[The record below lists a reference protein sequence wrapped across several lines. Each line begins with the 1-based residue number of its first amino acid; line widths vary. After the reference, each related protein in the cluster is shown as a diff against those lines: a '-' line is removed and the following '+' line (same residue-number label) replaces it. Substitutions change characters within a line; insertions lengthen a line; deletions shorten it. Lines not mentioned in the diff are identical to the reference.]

1 MEELEPTNDFSS
13 IKPEW
18 QKAQVRTGASQ
29 RHFQPDP
36 KRSKFCLHKSQNFI
50 RFPEGL
56 ECLQKAWGDC
66 VLLMGDVRFPKAGGT
81 LGWGA
86 QTDSLACQTALFPA
100 RIYDLL
106 FIESQNSGII

>member
-1 MEELEPTNDFSS
+1 MFSTRPKKMETLSPQE
-13 IKPEW
+13 
-18 QKAQVRTGASQ
+18 
-29 RHFQPDP
+29 
-36 KRSKFCLHKSQNFI
+36 QNFI

-66 VLLMGDVRFPKAGGT
+66 VLLMGDVRFPKADGS
-81 LGWGA
+81 LGWGV

-100 RIYDLL
+100 QIYDLL